1 MSFRELPHEII
12 FMIATHIE
20 SENDISSLVRACR
33 SFHNLL
39 NNYLY
44 ERNVNRGA
52 PALLWCAMRGLKT
65 SVERLLK
72 IQTRDKT
79 ENSLQQLDSFNSI
92 SSPLRAAIY
101 YKHASIVKLLLQHG
115 AGQTSGLPISTPLHT
130 AVEYS
135 SEEVVRTILE
145 HGCNIDVTVP
155 RAAETALVV
164 AVRKQKP
171 GIVKLLIKHGACLN
185 TKPHIPAEAV
195 EWKRHIWTT
204 PLHTAVDGQYENRE
218 MAELL
223 LSEGADVNVRC
234 GDGGT
239 SLHRTTRDM
248 NVDDSR
254 WLLENGADPNI
265 IDNEENS
272 PLHFAINLG
281 RHGAELLEL
290 FLEHGADPN
299 LRCRTAPT
307 HPLELLD
314 GMDVLEIEELLR
326 GHGAHLPDST

>member
-1 MSFRELPHEII
+1 MSFRELPNEVI
-12 FMIATHIE
+12 FMIGTQIE
-20 SENDISSLVRACR
+20 REKDISSLVRACR

-52 PALLWCAMRGLKT
+52 PALSWCAEHGLTT

-72 IQTRDKT
+72 IQARDKT
-79 ENSLQQLDSFNSI
+79 KGSLQQLNSVNFVD
-92 SSPLRAAIY
+92 SPLRSAICFH
-101 YKHASIVKLLLQHG
+101 HAPIVKLFLQYG
-115 AGQTSGLPISTPLHT
+115 AGQTSGFPISTPLHT
-130 AVEYS
+130 AVEHS
-135 SEEVVRTILE
+135 SEEVVRVILE
-145 HGCNIDVTVP
+145 YGCDIDLIVP
-155 RAAETALVV
+155 RGAETALVV
-164 AVRKQKP
+164 AVRTQKP
-171 GIVKLLIKHGACLN
+171 DIVKLLIEHGACLN
-185 TKPHIPAEAV
+185 TKPHVPVEAAEWDRLV
-195 EWKRHIWTT
+195 WTT
-204 PLHTAVDGQYENRE
+204 PLHTAVDSQYGNRE

-223 LSEGADVNVRC
+223 LSQGADVNVRC

-239 SLHRTTRDM
+239 PLHGTTREM

-265 IDNEENS
+265 IDDQGNS
-272 PLHFAINLG
+272 PLHVAINFG
-281 RHGAELLEL
+281 RHGAELIKL

-314 GMDVLEIEELLR
+314 GMDIPEIEQLLR
-326 GHGAHLPDST
+326 DHGAHLPDSV